1 VAVRIVSLKVE
12 TPQSIP
18 ADGQYHLVK
27 FPYDTE
33 SYDPW
38 GMHNPLQPDA
48 YKVPTSSWATQPRS
62 GLVWPC
68 WPDGVRGWGTVHGL
82 VYWEAGGYS
91 EVRSRIVRD
100 PLGLTAKGYDST
112 CTEDHVA
119 TVGQQFRPKNW
130 GLFIDPQTPL
140 GLMVKHN
147 AFGPVDVTLA
157 EFKLVISPVEEPST
171 EAP

>member
-1 VAVRIVSLKVE
+1 MAGVRVVSLKVE
-12 TPQSIP
+12 VDQSIP
-18 ADGQYHLVK
+18 ADGQYHLLK

-38 GMHNPLQPDA
+38 EMHSPLQPDA
-48 YKVPTSSWATQPRS
+48 YTVPTSSWSSQPRS

-82 VYWEAGGYS
+82 VYWEPGDYS

-100 PLGLTAKGYDST
+100 PLNVAGGYDST

-119 TVGQQFRPKNW
+119 TPGGQFRAKNW
-130 GLFIDPQTPL
+130 GLFIDPMVPL
-140 GLMVKHN
+140 GLMVRHN
-147 AFGPVDVTLA
+147 ASTAKAVTLA
-157 EFKLVISPVEEPST
+157 EFKLVIHPVEEP
-171 EAP
+171 